1 MNRFSKKL
9 IESKGGALAMLYGA
23 GFKKKNIGKP
33 IVGVGTVILN
43 GNPCNKHLPN
53 LSQKINDKLYGN
65 NIISY
70 GFGLSGVSDGMSMG
84 TDGMRYSL
92 PSRDLIAASIQSVMN
107 AQHYDGFVGV
117 AGCDKNMPGCLM
129 GMLLVN
135 RPSILVY
142 GGAIN
147 PGVWNRDK
155 KESKIVDIV
164 SAFQS
169 YGQVLSNEIT
179 SEERNKLLECCCPT
193 EGSCGGMYTANT
205 MAIFSEALG
214 MSTPGS
220 SFIPA
225 TKYAKDVELSLVSDY
240 MRILLKENIKP
251 RDIITKESITN
262 AIITTICCGGSTNMV
277 LHCLAIANCANID
290 LTIDDID
297 EISSKVPVILNMK
310 PTGKYHVADFHNKYE
325 IPINTKNYFFNYNVS
340 SRFIKLLLEEK
351 LINGNCIT
359 CTGKTIEENLR
370 DVEPIETG
378 EDKIVV
384 PINNPLKKT
393 GHIRVLKGNIA
404 PNGAITKIGWGG
416 WMQTK
421 FEGPAKVFE
430 TEDDMIKDVENS
442 DIVKGDVVIIRNQ
455 GPIGGPGMP
464 EMLNPTSILAGVGL
478 LGDVALIT
486 DGRFSGG
493 SSGIIVG
500 HVCPEAKKNGPIA
513 MIKNGD
519 IIRIDIDER
528 TIDNISFHPR
538 ELDSTLLPNEY
549 NKEVEDGFLKLY
561 SKNVS
566 QADKGCVLW

>member
-1 MNRFSKKL
+1 
-9 IESKGGALAMLYGA
+9 
-23 GFKKKNIGKP
+23 
-33 IVGVGTVILN
+33 
-43 GNPCNKHLPN
+43 
-53 LSQKINDKLYGN
+53 
-65 NIISY
+65 
-70 GFGLSGVSDGMSMG
+70 
-84 TDGMRYSL
+84 
-92 PSRDLIAASIQSVMN
+92 
-107 AQHYDGFVGV
+107 
-117 AGCDKNMPGCLM
+117 
-129 GMLLVN
+129 
-135 RPSILVY
+135 
-142 GGAIN
+142 
-147 PGVWNRDK
+147 
-155 KESKIVDIV
+155 
-164 SAFQS
+164 
-169 YGQVLSNEIT
+169 
-179 SEERNKLLECCCPT
+179 
-193 EGSCGGMYTANT
+193 
-205 MAIFSEALG
+205 
-214 MSTPGS
+214 
-220 SFIPA
+220 
-225 TKYAKDVELSLVSDY
+225 
-240 MRILLKENIKP
+240 
-251 RDIITKESITN
+251 
-262 AIITTICCGGSTNMV
+262 MV

-404 PNGAITKIGWGG
+404 PDGAVTKIGWGE

-430 TEDDMIKDVENS
+430 TEDDMIKAVENS
-442 DIVKGDVVIIRNQ
+442 DIVKGDVIVIRNQ

-528 TIDNISFHPR
+528 TINNISFQPR
-538 ELDSTLLPNEY
+538 ELYSTLRPNEY

-566 QADKGCVLW
+566 QADKGCALW